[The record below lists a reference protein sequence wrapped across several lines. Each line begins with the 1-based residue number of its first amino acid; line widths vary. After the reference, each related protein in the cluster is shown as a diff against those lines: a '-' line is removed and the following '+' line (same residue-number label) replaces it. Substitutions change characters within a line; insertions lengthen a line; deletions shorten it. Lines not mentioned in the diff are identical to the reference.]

1 MLDICPTWYA
11 QRARIAADP
20 MTAIGAAPPRAIGT
34 RTGARIKSGPA
45 DIPVETRSHAPA
57 AGLIARVEL
66 VDRLVAAHAAPLAL
80 LVAPAGY
87 GKTTALAAWAARDSR
102 PFAWVRVNRIHD
114 DPLELARAIAAAL
127 AGIPQLRGPLEAAG
141 AQKRRRSPDG
151 LARSLEQA
159 LASAPKPFVLVL
171 DDGHR
176 LRRAEAFNLI
186 EGLVENMG
194 PGSQIAFATRR
205 QPALP
210 VARLRTE
217 RRLFEAHATDLAFT
231 CDEVADV
238 AAASGLALDTS
249 AAALLAERTEGWPA
263 AVYLAALAL
272 RDETS
277 PSSALRSFG
286 GDDHLIVDY
295 VREELLSE
303 LPGHLIEFLARSS
316 VLPRLSGPLCDY
328 VLGRSDSARVLRRL
342 AQTNLPIVPLDR
354 TGTEYRYNALLA
366 EALRSELRLR
376 EPELEPELHSRAADW
391 YATHGQPGAAIEH
404 ALEAND
410 LARAGTL
417 LWSAAPEMLGY
428 GQTALLARRLAHFSR
443 EQLSG
448 FAPLALS
455 AAIAQLALGDRALAD
470 HWATTAER
478 LIRDETGAH
487 DAEVEAGLHVL
498 RAAVGDY
505 DVAGMRDQAER
516 AYELAADDSAWKPAA
531 CLLAG
536 TARRLEGDHDAAR
549 RCFDEGARR
558 GVALAP
564 AMQVLCLAELALLA
578 IDDGDWEGAETRAA
592 IARAQIERVGL
603 EEFPLSALAY
613 AVSAAINAHMAR
625 PQASD
630 RDARHADHLLAELPG
645 FSPWYG
651 AQCRIALASA
661 AVRLSEVT
669 RARELLA
676 AAARELRE
684 LPDAIAGHSALCAC
698 QEQID
703 IHSAARADDAE
714 ELTTAELR
722 VLQFLPTHLSFPE
735 IADELYV
742 SRNTVKTHVR
752 AVYRKLVATSRSEA
766 VQHARQAGLLDKL
779 AA

>member
-1 MLDICPTWYA
+1 
-11 QRARIAADP
+11 

-34 RTGARIKSGPA
+34 RTGTRIKSGSA
-45 DIPVETRSHAPA
+45 DAPEAIRPRAPA
-57 AGLIARVEL
+57 AGLIARDAL
-66 VDRLVAAHAAPLAL
+66 VDRLVEAQATSLAL

-102 PFAWVRVNRIHD
+102 PFAWVQVNRVHD
-114 DPLELARAIAAAL
+114 DPLELARAIAAAVT
-127 AGIPQLRGPLEAAG
+127 GIPQLRGPLEAAG
-141 AQKRRRSPDG
+141 VQKRRRSPDA

-159 LASAPKPFVLVL
+159 FASAPKPFVLVL
-171 DDGHR
+171 DDGH
-176 LRRAEAFNLI
+176 LLHHAEAFDLL
-186 EGLVENMG
+186 ERLAESMG
-194 PGSQIAFATRR
+194 PGSQIALATRR
-205 QPALP
+205 QPPLP

-217 RRLFEAHATDLAFT
+217 RRLFELGASDLALT
-231 CDEVADV
+231 RDEVAEV
-238 AAASGLALDTS
+238 AAAAGLALDSS
-249 AAALLAERTEGWPA
+249 AAELLAERTEGWPA
-263 AVYLAALAL
+263 AAYLAALAL
-272 RDETS
+272 RDEPS
-277 PSSALRSFG
+277 PKAALQSFG
-286 GDDHLIVDY
+286 GDDRLIVDY

-303 LPGHLIEFLARSS
+303 LPGHLIEFLARTS
-316 VLPRLSGPLCDY
+316 VLPRLSGPLCDH
-328 VLGRSDSARVLRRL
+328 VLGRGDSVRVLRRL
-342 AQTNLPIVPLDR
+342 AQTNLPLVPLDR
-354 TGTEYRYNALLA
+354 TGTEYRYNALFA

-376 EPELEPELHSRAADW
+376 EPELECELHSRASDW
-391 YATHGQPGAAIEH
+391 HANHGEPGAAIEH
-404 ALEAND
+404 ALEAHD
-410 LARAGTL
+410 LERAGAL

-428 GQTALLARRLAHFSR
+428 GQTVLLARRLARFSR
-443 EQLSG
+443 EQLSA

-455 AAIAQLALGDRALAD
+455 SAIAQLALGDRALAD

-478 LIRDETGAH
+478 LFRDDPGAH
-487 DAEVEAGLHVL
+487 DAEVEAGLHIL
-498 RAAVGDY
+498 RAAVGEY

-536 TARRLEGDHDAAR
+536 TARRLAGNHDAAQ
-549 RCFDEGARR
+549 RCLEEGARR

-578 IDDGDWEGAETRAA
+578 IDDGDWEGAQTRTA

-603 EEFPLSALAY
+603 EDFPLSALVY

-630 RDARHADHLLAELPG
+630 RDARHADRLLAELPG
-645 FSPWYG
+645 FSPWYSTE
-651 AQCRIALASA
+651 CRIALASA
-661 AVRLSEVT
+661 AVRLSEST

-676 AAARELRE
+676 AAARDLHE
-684 LPDAIAGHSALCAC
+684 LPDAVAARSALCAC

-703 IHSAARADDAE
+703 VHSAARADDAE

-752 AVYRKLVATSRSEA
+752 AVYRKLTATSRSEA